1 MKIKRIAHIAI
12 AARTLAPAIDL
23 FRDIFGIAPAYEA
36 QIGSI
41 RLAMLP
47 VWATCPELL
56 EDRDEVLAAIGDRW
70 ATRTYGCTTY
80 RCRNGRSIP
89 PCRWRPARVPIL
101 THVAVVGCQDRH
113 TSSLFSVAC

>member
-47 VWATCPELL
+47 VGATCPELL
-56 EDRDEVLAAIGDRW
+56 ESRDEVLAAIGD
-70 ATRTYGCTTY
+70 AGPQGRTAVRRIDVGMG
-80 RCRNGRSIP
+80 GRS
-89 PCRWRPARVPIL
+89 RPAD
-101 THVAVVGCQDRH
+101 GDRLVCR
-113 TSSLFSVAC
+113 S